1 MEANDSEDDSGPWP
15 PGDFMDEELEEGTK
29 RFIEDA
35 RKLARRRAEERP
47 WDEELGGNGRPES
60 L

>member
-1 MEANDSEDDSGPWP
+1 MEAKDSEDFSGPWP

-29 RFIEDA
+29 RFIEAA

-47 WDEELGGNGRPES
+47 WDEELGRNGPPES
-60 L
+60 V